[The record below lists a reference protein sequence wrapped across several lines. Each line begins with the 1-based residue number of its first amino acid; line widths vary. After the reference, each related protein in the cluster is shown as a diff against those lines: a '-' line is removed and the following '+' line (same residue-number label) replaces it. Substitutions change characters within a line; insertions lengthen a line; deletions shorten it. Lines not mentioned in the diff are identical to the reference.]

1 MKQILVRIQH
11 GLAWV
16 ILVDLVV
23 QVFLAGVGVFHAAS
37 MEFHLYNGAFL
48 GLACLL
54 NLALSFAHRPLV
66 KWSALLMGLM
76 VLQGALIELGGVSLF
91 ISALHP
97 VNALLLIYTA
107 HRLVRLPL
115 PAPVAS
121 RSTPAA
127 ASAKLSAGSRA

>member
-1 MKQILVRIQH
+1 MKQILVRIQR

-16 ILVDLVV
+16 ILVDMVV

-37 MEFHLYNGAFL
+37 IEFHLYNGAFIA
-48 GLACLL
+48 LACLL

-76 VLQGALIELGGVSLF
+76 VVQVALVELGGVSLF

-107 HRLVRLPL
+107 QRLVRLPL
-115 PAPVAS
+115 PAP
-121 RSTPAA
+121 A
-127 ASAKLSAGSRA
+127 ASPSVVAAPAKLSAGSRA